1 MWYYAGPMV
10 LALLIDI
17 GNSTTVMA
25 TYDGHHLNALD
36 KVPTDIF
43 QMTYQTFGIETY
55 SRVIVSSVVPSVDPL
70 LSRYSNVMFITH
82 QTIPY
87 LKIEVD
93 FPSQVGADRLVNAL
107 AAYRQYGKD
116 CIVIDSGTAVT
127 VCYVTKDG
135 GYHGGLIFPGMGIA
149 SKALALYTAKIPLI
163 EVSAQDEIL
172 GKTTKDAVSIG
183 LYLGYIHMINGWIS
197 MYRKRFSGVYV
208 VGAGSGL
215 SVLQDKLDVDVVD
228 PLLTLKGLAACV

>member
-1 MWYYAGPMV
+1 MNH
-10 LALLIDI
+10 LLIDI

-25 TYDGHHLNALD
+25 RYDGITIFPLE
-36 KVPTDIF
+36 KVPTDTF
-43 QMTYQTFGIETY
+43 QMTYQTFGLDRY
-55 SRVIVSSVVPSVDPL
+55 DQVVVSSVVPSVDPL
-70 LSRYSNVMFITH
+70 LSRFQNVRFITH
-82 QTIPY
+82 ATIPN
-87 LKIEVD
+87 LSLHVD

-107 AAYRQYGKD
+107 AAYKEYGRD

-127 VCYVTKDG
+127 VCYVTQDG
-135 GYHGGLIFPGMGIA
+135 EYHGGLIFPGMGIA

-163 EVSAQDEIL
+163 DVSAQDAIL

-183 LYLGYIHMINGWIS
+183 LYLGYIHMINGWIA
-197 MYRKRFSGVYV
+197 MYRKQFPGVYV

-228 PLLTLKGLAACV
+228 SLLTLKGLSYCL